1 MKHGLIKD
9 QTYKGYT
16 LLTPPSILLYNKI
29 GLPIHATYRFVGYK
43 SSIMRYL
50 IDNKDCEVNG
60 DGAHGFTI
68 HMAVGDV
75 AKTAGQL
82 YSDAFK
88 GAALG
93 FAGEF
98 VTLVDAMNNVLD
110 GISVAGIVGDL
121 ASGDAPGGV
130 APVRPDR
137 KAYAWDHAM
146 NDRIIV
152 DLTMNSGE
160 KTRWLDLGA
169 SKCTLHTI
177 AYLLYNT

>member
-9 QTYKGYT
+9 QTFAGYT
-16 LLTPPSILLYNKI
+16 LLTPPSILLHNKI

-60 DGAHGFTI
+60 EDSHGFTI
-68 HMAVGDV
+68 QMAVGDV
-75 AKTAGQL
+75 AKSAGEQ

-93 FAGEF
+93 FAGGV

-110 GISVAGIVGDL
+110 GISVAGMIGDL
-121 ASGDAPGGV
+121 ASGDGPSGA

-137 KAYAWDHAM
+137 MAYAWDHAM
-146 NDRIIV
+146 HDRIIV
-152 DLTMNSGE
+152 DLSMYKGE
-160 KTRWLDLGA
+160 KARWLDLGA
-169 SKCTLHTI
+169 TKCTLHTI